1 MDDRLEVVV
10 HHGGWFEEFDHNGY
24 VGADVSWFVDE
35 DYFSYF
41 EFVGEIKKKLKYP
54 SIDTM
59 WFYDPQDVN
68 ELVLLEDDMDA
79 NRMKNIARMDGRVH
93 LYLMHPMAE
102 PEFIEAI
109 EYGPIEGVNENGPA
123 EGVNENGPAEGV
135 KENGPVEGV
144 NEYGPTD
151 DLNDNGPSEGVNE
164 TGPTGPT
171 EGDKVGPTADAE
183 GDKVGPTAEK
193 GKGVRID
200 DDVIDDLLNEVEYDE
215 DSEDS
220 ALGIHFDD
228 SEEDCLLEDNFDT
241 VADETVV
248 DENVVDE
255 PVTKGKGKKG
265 KKVRQECNVSKPTSK
280 KGRPKKKNNNSNI
293 YTVVQGAQQTA
304 QGDEL
309 FEEDVGNIDKSKY
322 KAFVGGLSDI
332 EDYNSE
338 ELDSGSDS
346 DIENE
351 VEDSEDED
359 EHDTEW
365 PSNYKLPTFK
375 MPSSMRDYKWESG
388 MYFACKQEFQ
398 EAIRCYAIQSQ
409 RAIKYKKNDKKRI
422 RLICKSG
429 CVWNAYCSHMPGQ
442 ETWQLMFVKDEH
454 KCNREPKVKMLSAKW
469 LGKRLHKKVK
479 ENPNLKLIDIME
491 KTQQKWNLKI
501 SKNKASKARGIAFDL
516 VDGSFRE
523 QYTRFY
529 DYSHELLRSNRGSTV
544 IVTTTPFQ
552 GDEADLE
559 HPERPLCPHFQRAY
573 ICFKGCKESFLI
585 CRPIIGLD
593 GAFLKGYYGGQ
604 ILAAIGRDPN
614 DQMLPIAIA
623 VVEGETK
630 ETWKW
635 FLELLTNDLGGTR
648 ACSLITFISDQQK
661 GLLPAMDELL
671 PGVAHRFC
679 VRHLYNNFKKKFPG
693 KKLKELMWKAANA
706 TYVNAWHREMQEIKT
721 INIEAFKH
729 LIKIPPRH
737 WSKSYFTPEAKCDTL
752 VNNMSEA
759 FNSVIVGARA
769 KPIVTMLEEI
779 RVYMMERWETNRQ
792 KIGRYVESILPNI
805 KKKLERETS
814 FSNNWM
820 VRPAG
825 YELFEVRHIS
835 ASGDHEESFSWN
847 CLW

>member
-135 KENGPVEGV
+135 KENGSVEGV

-171 EGDKVGPTADAE
+171 E

-228 SEEDCLLEDNFDT
+228 PEEDCLLEDNFDT

-248 DENVVDE
+248 DETVVEENVVDE

-469 LGKRLHKKVK
+469 LGKRLHKRVK

-604 ILAAIGRDPN
+604 
-614 DQMLPIAIA
+614 
-623 VVEGETK
+623 
-630 ETWKW
+630 
-635 FLELLTNDLGGTR
+635 
-648 ACSLITFISDQQK
+648 
-661 GLLPAMDELL
+661 
-671 PGVAHRFC
+671 
-679 VRHLYNNFKKKFPG
+679 
-693 KKLKELMWKAANA
+693 
-706 TYVNAWHREMQEIKT
+706 
-721 INIEAFKH
+721 
-729 LIKIPPRH
+729 
-737 WSKSYFTPEAKCDTL
+737 
-752 VNNMSEA
+752 
-759 FNSVIVGARA
+759 
-769 KPIVTMLEEI
+769 
-779 RVYMMERWETNRQ
+779 
-792 KIGRYVESILPNI
+792 
-805 KKKLERETS
+805 
-814 FSNNWM
+814 
-820 VRPAG
+820 
-825 YELFEVRHIS
+825 
-835 ASGDHEESFSWN
+835 
-847 CLW
+847 